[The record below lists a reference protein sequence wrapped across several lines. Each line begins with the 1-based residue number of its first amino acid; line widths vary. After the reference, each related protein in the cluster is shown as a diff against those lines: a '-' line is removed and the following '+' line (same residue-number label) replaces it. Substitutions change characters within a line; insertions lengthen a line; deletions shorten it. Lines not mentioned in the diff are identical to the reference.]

1 MTSTTRPID
10 CLIIGAGPAG
20 LQAAYFLNKK
30 GLDFHILE
38 RGQVGQF
45 FRDFP
50 RQRNL
55 ISINKVHTGLS
66 NPETRLRFDWNSLLN
81 DEGDLVT
88 TRTRRYFPKADE
100 FVSYLDDF
108 AQARFSDRLTCGV
121 TVTRIAKDGAL
132 FTVAAADGQT
142 WQARSVIVATGMT
155 KPWEAQI
162 DGIEHAENYFDY
174 DATPEGF
181 RDKRVAILGK
191 GNSAFETAESL
202 IEEAQSIHVISP
214 NPIKLAWNSHFVGH
228 LRAVNTNFLDT
239 YQLKS
244 QNAVVDGSITRIVPE
259 NGGYTLHIAMSAAEG
274 HEIVLHYD
282 RVIACTGF
290 RFDDQIFDPEI
301 RPALRH
307 MGKFPAMT
315 AQWES
320 ESTPGLFFAGTLMQ
334 CRDFKKTMSGF
345 VHGFR
350 YNIRCLAEFVAQR
363 LTGSV
368 FPHQTAPL
376 QADAL
381 SSLLI
386 DRFSTAS
393 GIFLQPGFLGDV
405 VVLDGPDAGAFYT
418 DVPMHWV
425 DEAPEFKG
433 RTLLRGTL
441 EFGNFGANSMHVKR
455 EHTVDGSTPDPFIH
469 PVLRLVRDGEVLAQT
484 HLSDHLDSD
493 WRAAQAKD
501 AGNGT
506 VQRMTYVDAGQTLS
520 GNEVARRQVAA
531 FFAAQGLFQDTPQAI
546 PAQ

>member
-1 MTSTTRPID
+1 MTSKPTPID
-10 CLIIGAGPAG
+10 CLIIGAGAAG
-20 LQAAYFLNKK
+20 LQAAYFLDKK
-30 GLDFHILE
+30 GLGFHVLE

-66 NPETRLRFDWNSLLN
+66 NPDTRLRFDWNSLLN

-88 TRTRRYFPKADE
+88 TRSRRYFPTADE
-100 FVSYLDDF
+100 FVDYLGDF
-108 AQARFSDRLTCGV
+108 SQRFADRISCGV
-121 TVTRIAKDGAL
+121 TVTRIAKPDETFL
-132 FTVAAADGQT
+132 VETDDGQV
-142 WQARSVIVATGMT
+142 WRARTVIVATGMT
-155 KPWEAQI
+155 KPWQAEI
-162 DGIEHAENYFDY
+162 DGIEHVENYFDY
-174 DATPEGF
+174 DSTKTRF

-214 NPIKLAWNSHFVGH
+214 NSIKLAWNSHFVGH

-244 QNAVVDGSITRIVPE
+244 QNAVVDGTITRIVPE

-282 RVIACTGF
+282 HVIACTGF
-290 RFDDQIFDPEI
+290 RFDDQILDPAI
-301 RPALRH
+301 RPDLRH

-315 AQWES
+315 AQWET
-320 ESTPGLFFAGTLMQ
+320 ETAAGLYFAGTLMQ
-334 CRDFKKTMSGF
+334 SRDFKKTMSGF

-350 YNIRCLAEFVAQR
+350 YNIRCLVEFVAAR
-363 LTGSV
+363 LTGAAY
-368 FPHQTAPL
+368 PHATAPL
-376 QADAL
+376 DAQALGA
-381 SSLLI
+381 LLI

-405 VVLDGPDAGAFYT
+405 VVLDGPDAGAIYT
-418 DVPMHWV
+418 DVPV
-425 DEAPEFKG
+425 DWTDDAPGFAG
-433 RTLLRGTL
+433 RTLLRATL

-455 EHTVDGSTPDPFIH
+455 EHTLDGSTPDPFIH

-493 WRAAQAKD
+493 WRAPAAKD

-506 VQRMTYVDAGQTLS
+506 VQRMTYVDAGQTLP
-520 GNEVARRQVAA
+520 GHEVAQRQIAA
-531 FFAAQGLFQDTPQAI
+531 FFAAQGLFSDAPQAI

>member
-1 MTSTTRPID
+1 MTAATPTFD

-20 LQAAYFLNKK
+20 LQAAYFLDRK
-30 GLDFHILE
+30 GFDLHILE
-38 RGQVGQF
+38 RGQIAQF

-81 DEGDLVT
+81 DDGHLVT
-88 TRTRRYFPKADE
+88 NVSRRYFPKADE
-100 FVSYLDDF
+100 YVDYLSEF
-108 AQARFSDRLTCGV
+108 GQRFSDRMTCGV
-121 TVTRIAKDGAL
+121 AVTRISKSGDVFTVETDDGARR
-132 FTVAAADGQT
+132 
-142 WQARSVIVATGMT
+142 QARSVIVATGVT
-155 KPWEAQI
+155 KPWQADIE
-162 DGIEHAENYFDY
+162 GIELAENYFDY
-174 DATPEGF
+174 DATPARF
-181 RDKRVAILGK
+181 RDKRVAVLGK

-244 QNAVVDGSITRIVPE
+244 QNAVVDGSVTRIVRD
-259 NGGYTLHIAMSAAEG
+259 GDGYTLHIAMSAAEG

-282 RVIACTGF
+282 HVIACTGF
-290 RFDDQIFDPEI
+290 RFDAEILAPEI
-301 RPALRH
+301 RPELRH

-320 ESTPGLFFAGTLMQ
+320 ETAPGLFFAGTIMQ

-350 YNIRCLAEFVAQR
+350 YNIRCLSEFVAQR
-363 LTGSV
+363 LTGQAY
-368 FPHQTAPL
+368 PHRTAPL
-376 QADAL
+376 DRAAL
-381 SSLLI
+381 SDLLI
-386 DRFSTAS
+386 ERFSTAS
-393 GIFLQPGFLGDV
+393 GIFLQPSFLGDV
-405 VVLDGPDAGAFYT
+405 VVLDGPQAGAHYT
-418 DVPMHWV
+418 DVPMHWA
-425 DEAPEFKG
+425 DQAPEFKG
-433 RTLLRGTL
+433 RTLLRATL
-441 EFGNFGANSMHVKR
+441 EFGNFGANAMHVKR
-455 EHTVDGSTPDPFIH
+455 EHTVDGDTPDPFIH

-493 WRAAQAKD
+493 WRAPEAKD

-506 VQRMTYVDAGQTLS
+506 VQRMTYVDAGRTLS
-520 GNEVARRQVAA
+520 GNEVASRQIAA
-531 FFAAQGLFQDTPQAI
+531 FFDRHGLLVSEPQAI